1 MRLVS
6 QLLRTVQREETD
18 EDGRTVF
25 RLYYTLW
32 RDVVPSGDAFFYIKC
47 VLERRCGLSLTGTD
61 LEIADGLGRDPELA
75 AAVFN
80 RLVQASSPPFP
91 VHLKDVVRDLVT
103 ELGARAEEYAA
114 SYPA

>member
-6 QLLRTVQREETD
+6 QLLRTVQREEAG

-25 RLYYTLW
+25 RLCYTLW
-32 RDVVPSGDAFFYIKC
+32 RDVIPGGDAFYYIKC
-47 VLERRCGLSLTGTD
+47 VLERRCGLSVLGTD
-61 LEIADGLGRDPELA
+61 LEIADGLGRDPDLA

-91 VHLKDVVRDLVT
+91 VHLKEVVRDLVT
-103 ELGARAEEYAA
+103 ELGAPAAEYAA